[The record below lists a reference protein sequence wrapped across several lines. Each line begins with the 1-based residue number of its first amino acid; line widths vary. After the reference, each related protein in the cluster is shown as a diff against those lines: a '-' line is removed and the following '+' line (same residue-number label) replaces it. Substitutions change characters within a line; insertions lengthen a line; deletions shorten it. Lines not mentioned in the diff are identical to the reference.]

1 MSDLRIAL
9 VAEGPLTERE
19 ILKAALQAVLAPRT
33 FELVQLQ
40 PESTLP
46 RLGGGW
52 GGVLKWCKDVAS
64 RHAGPLS
71 TDPTLAAFD
80 AVVLHLDAD
89 VAGFSYADLSIT
101 HADVEKNG
109 WQVLPCDNPC
119 PPAAT
124 AASALHAVLLS
135 WLHPAQPGPTSI
147 VCLPAMSTD
156 AWVAAATL
164 PAGHALLE
172 TLECRMDIGPR
183 LRQLP
188 LAQRFNKS
196 RRSDVLRAAPQVTA
210 NWAQVA
216 ERCSRA
222 RQFANDTLA
231 VLGIH

>member
-46 RLGGGW
+46 KLGGGW
-52 GGVLKWCKDVAS
+52 GGVLKWCKDVAT
-64 RHAGPLS
+64 RHAGP
-71 TDPTLAAFD
+71 
-80 AVVLHLDAD
+80 
-89 VAGFSYADLSIT
+89 
-101 HADVEKNG
+101 
-109 WQVLPCDNPC
+109 
-119 PPAAT
+119 PAAA

-135 WLHPAQPGPTSI
+135 WLHPAQPGPTGI

-164 PAGHALLE
+164 PADHALLE
-172 TLECRMDIGPR
+172 ALECRVDIGTR
-183 LRQLP
+183 LRHLP
-188 LAQRFNKS
+188 LAYRFRKS
-196 RRSDVLRAAPQVTA
+196 RPDVLLAAPQVTA
-210 NWAQVA
+210 NWAEVA

-231 VLGIH
+231 VFGVH

>member
-46 RLGGGW
+46 KLGGGW
-52 GGVLKWCKDVAS
+52 GGVLKWCKDVAT
-64 RHAGPLS
+64 RHAGPLN
-71 TDPTLAAFD
+71 TDPTLKSFD

-89 VAGFSYADLSIT
+89 VASFSYADIAMAP
-101 HADVEKNG
+101 ADIEAHG
-109 WQVLPCDNPC
+109 WKPLPCDNPC
-119 PPAAT
+119 PPAA
-124 AASALHAVLLS
+124 AAACALHAVLLS
-135 WLHPAQPGPTSI
+135 WLHPAQPGPTGI

-164 PAGHALLE
+164 PTGHALLE
-172 TLECRMDIGPR
+172 ALECRADIGPR

-188 LAQRFNKS
+188 LAYRFRKS
-196 RRSDVLRAAPQVTA
+196 RPDVLLAAPQVTA
-210 NWAQVA
+210 NWAQVT

-231 VLGIH
+231 VFGVH